1 MDLKDLFMGTV
12 IRQFLQK
19 KQTKEKHMS
28 YWYSYQ
34 TIPAKVAEKGKKH
47 TWVT

>member
-19 KQTKEKHMS
+19 KQTKEKTYMS

-34 TIPAKVAEKGKKH
+34 TIPAKVAEKRKKH
-47 TWVT
+47 T